1 MRRVEDARGGERAGS
16 ARPPAKPSSDRQR
29 IVPKK
34 TKIMRRPL
42 DPAAPHTSLRFSHA
56 LGRRIA
62 EDELALDGGYV
73 IVSTMD
79 TLDMGLETA
88 IHCRVGG
95 VPRTKVV
102 NRYADEPAACAG
114 HDDVIR
120 ELRGGR
126 RRWHDPGW
134 KGGLGAMDFQLD
146 ALPRR
151 AA

>member
-1 MRRVEDARGGERAGS
+1 MTR
-16 ARPPAKPSSDRQR
+16 RPPGPAD
-29 IVPKK
+29 
-34 TKIMRRPL
+34 PL
-42 DPAAPHTSLRFSHA
+42 AQQRFSHA

-62 EDELALDGGYV
+62 EDELALAGGYV

-102 NRYADEPAACAG
+102 NRYADEDAACAG
-114 HDDVIR
+114 HDEVIR

-126 RRWHDPGW
+126 RLWHDPGW
-134 KGGLGAMDFQLD
+134 KGGLGAMDFRLD